1 MDPAAS
7 ERTVRLLGPEAFARL
22 EAARVLVLGL
32 GGVGSW
38 CAEALARA
46 GVGALDLVDSDVYV
60 PSNLNRQLGALVST
74 LGRPKAEVER
84 ERVLAVNPDAR
95 VRAFVLRYD
104 AESAPRLPLSL
115 YDAVV
120 DAIDLVS
127 SKLLLLRLAREAG
140 VPVFSAMGGGNKLD
154 AARFRISRLSAT
166 NRDPLAKAMRKKL
179 RRVGADPRRVVAV
192 ASDEEPRAPFAPEAG
207 TGARH
212 VPPGTL
218 PHVVGVEGLLL
229 AQAVLDR
236 LAGPPAA
243 PLACQARDAALRAAC
258 AGAVAGAAGVC

>member
-46 GVGALDLVDSDVYV
+46 GVGALDLVDSDVFA
-60 PSNLNRQLGALVST
+60 PSNLNRQLGALTST
-74 LGRPKAEVER
+74 LGRPKAEVAR
-84 ERVLAVNPDAR
+84 ERALDINPAAR
-95 VRAFVLRYD
+95 VRAFVLRYAAD
-104 AESAPRLPLSL
+104 TAAQLPLAG

-127 SKLLLLRLAREAG
+127 SKLLLVRLAREAR
-140 VPVFSAMGGGNKLD
+140 VPLFSAMGGGNKLD
-154 AARFRISRLSAT
+154 AQRFRIARLDAT

-179 RRVGADPRRVVAV
+179 RRLGADPRRVRAV
-192 ASDEEPRAPFAPEAG
+192 SSDEEPRAPFLPAG
-207 TGARH
+207 ADAGARH

-229 AQAVLDR
+229 AQAVVDL

-243 PLACQARDAALRAAC
+243 PLACQARERA
-258 AGAVAGAAGVC
+258 GRTTGETK

>member
-7 ERTVRLLGPEAFARL
+7 ERTARLLGPEAVARL

-60 PSNLNRQLGALVST
+60 ASNLNRQLGALVST

-84 ERVLAVNPDAR
+84 ERVLAINPAAR
-95 VRAFVLRYD
+95 VRAFVLRYAAD
-104 AESAPRLPLSL
+104 TAAQLPLGG

-127 SKLLLLRLAREAG
+127 SKLLLVRLAHEAG
-140 VPVFSAMGGGNKLD
+140 VPLFTAMGGGNKLD
-154 AARFRISRLSAT
+154 ASRFRISRLDAT
-166 NRDPLAKAMRKKL
+166 NRDPLAKAMRKRL
-179 RRVGADPRRVVAV
+179 RRLGLDPRRVRAV
-192 ASDEEPRAPFAPEAG
+192 ASDEEPREPFAPDSERG
-207 TGARH
+207 GRH

-218 PHVVGVEGLLL
+218 AHVVGVEGLLL
-229 AQAVLDR
+229 AQAVVDG

-243 PLACQARDAALRAAC
+243 PLACQARDARLRAAR
-258 AGAVAGAAGVC
+258 ADVRTPS

>member
-1 MDPAAS
+1 MDPASS

-84 ERVLAVNPDAR
+84 ERVLAINPAAH
-95 VRAFVLRYD
+95 VRAFVLRYAAD
-104 AESAPRLPLSL
+104 TAAQLPLGG

-127 SKLLLLRLAREAG
+127 SKLLLVRLAREAG
-140 VPVFSAMGGGNKLD
+140 VPLFGAMGGGNKTD
-154 AARFRISRLSAT
+154 AGRFRILRLSET
-166 NRDPLAKAMRKKL
+166 DRDPLAKAMRKKL
-179 RRVGADPRRVVAV
+179 RRLGEDPRRVRVV
-192 ASDEEPRAPFAPEAG
+192 ASDEEPLAPFAPEAG

-212 VPPGTL
+212 VPAGTL

-243 PLACQARDAALRAAC
+243 PRACRARDALLRARRNAT
-258 AGAVAGAAGVC
+258 

>member
-7 ERTVRLLGPEAFARL
+7 ERTVRLLGPDALARL
-22 EAARVLVLGL
+22 EAARVVVVGL

-38 CAEALARA
+38 CVEALARA
-46 GVGALDLVDSDVYV
+46 GVGALDLVDCDVFA
-60 PSNLNRQLGALVST
+60 PSNLNRQLGALAST
-74 LGRPKAEVER
+74 LGRPKAEVAR
-84 ERVLAVNPDAR
+84 ERVLDVNPAAR
-95 VRAFVLRYD
+95 VRAFVLRVGPD
-104 AESAPRLPLSL
+104 TAAQLPLAGC
-115 YDAVV
+115 DAVV
-120 DAIDLVS
+120 DAIDQVS
-127 SKLLLLRLAREAG
+127 AKLLLLRLGREAG

-154 AARFRISRLSAT
+154 AGRFRISRLSKT
-166 NRDPLAKAMRKKL
+166 DRDPLAKAMRKKL
-179 RRVGADPRRVVAV
+179 RRLGADPRRVFAV

-243 PLACQARDAALRAAC
+243 PLACQAREAVLRAREAFT
-258 AGAVAGAAGVC
+258 

>member
-7 ERTVRLLGPEAFARL
+7 ERTVRLLGPAAFARL

-46 GVGALDLVDSDVYV
+46 GVGALDLVDSDVFV
-60 PSNLNRQLGALVST
+60 ASNLNRQLGALVST

-84 ERVLAVNPDAR
+84 ERLLDINPAAR

-104 AESAPRLPLSL
+104 ADTAGRFPLAD

-127 SKLLLLRLAREAG
+127 SKLLLVRLAREAG
-140 VPVFSAMGGGNKLD
+140 VPLFTAMGGGNKLD
-154 AARFRISRLSAT
+154 ASRFRVARLSET

-179 RRVGADPRRVVAV
+179 RRLGADPRRVRAV
-192 ASDEEPRAPFAPEAG
+192 ASDEEPREPFA
-207 TGARH
+207 
-212 VPPGTL
+212 
-218 PHVVGVEGLLL
+218 
-229 AQAVLDR
+229 
-236 LAGPPAA
+236 
-243 PLACQARDAALRAAC
+243 
-258 AGAVAGAAGVC
+258 